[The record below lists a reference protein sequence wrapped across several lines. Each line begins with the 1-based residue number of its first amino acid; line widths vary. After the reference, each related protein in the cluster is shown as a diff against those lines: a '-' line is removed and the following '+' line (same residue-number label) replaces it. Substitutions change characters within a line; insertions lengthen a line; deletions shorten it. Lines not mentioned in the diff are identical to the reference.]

1 MYLNAGGEEISK
13 KNIIGVFDLDTATV
27 SKKTRDFLAAAEK
40 EGRVTLLTYDLP
52 RSFILTVENGEQK
65 VYLSQYA
72 AGTLLG
78 RANDIF

>member
-1 MYLNAGGEEISK
+1 MYLNAGNEEILK
-13 KNIIGVFDLDTATV
+13 RNIIGIFDLDTASV

-52 RSFILTVENGEQK
+52 RSFILTEENGAQR

-72 AGTLLG
+72 ANTLLA
-78 RANDIF
+78 RAGEIF